1 MRTFQPQQYQPRPPF
16 QIQTKLFS
24 YPNKVID
31 ENSIKTFLSRLLSA
45 NFGEIKNFFD
55 TNSLPLNSIKDES
68 GNSILHIILGIND
81 NKLSEL
87 EKLEI
92 CKFLIDKGANI
103 NVYNKQGN
111 TPLHVAAQKQYLTI
125 INLFYEKGCNMNS
138 LNNYQQN
145 ALHFAVQP
153 IISVCP
159 IYKPLSLTPVPDIKS
174 RDINNISIG
183 IFQQL
188 RDYFKVDTLTNIID
202 TNTNTLKTIEHHPL
216 LYPLLAIKN
225 IISNSTEYLLTKDDN
240 YLKTNNEILMKQ
252 IKDETS
258 KSNLTDKDIQ
268 FKVRDIVAQ
277 NASKITR
284 ELNDYYKNAKENIKF
299 GLDETFNNENDLP
312 YFVTNNTATI
322 FDNNG
327 KGIHNHFMDVRNKLD
342 ENYTN
347 KINILIEQTIEYLQK
362 IEYLKESVKVIHYFN
377 MFFGKS
383 NTFGYH
389 QKISNETVTEYRNL
403 YKLPINNNK
412 PNIDEESIFFTVN
425 NEITLSLEHKEKHG
439 YYNEYYLDI
448 PQIKKKDI
456 SIKLPEILEQ
466 NYSNI
471 ELSLSNYK
479 SNNNNNSFNATVT
492 IQWQNNL
499 RPSQTR
505 ISRKMV
511 KENDIFID
519 DINYDIIAKEI
530 YNSILNKEVNNSPQL
545 NNRKKLLDKTYI
557 KTNLLDI
564 MKINELNKVYDG
576 IQNIS
581 KFSLFFDLDD
591 IFSDIMSDKSKVINK
606 SAQYLLNQF
615 NELLTKNNW
624 VKNKLNNYNGNQA
637 NNGQDP
643 FKNLLYYIKHYI
655 RDDVLYSISDFAKNN
670 KSYDEF
676 NRLLFGININNY
688 NASFNNAP
696 ENAPNSLVIGNAIDP
711 NQYQYLGDLNINLD
725 QPKLYQLVGAN
736 QNGPDDPLINGKCN
750 IMNVIDRIL
759 YRSQFIQVNG
769 DQPTTAPVG
778 APVAANQLAEGNKL
792 PDSVREKLIE
802 IRKVCYNLGY
812 VNALCKMLY
821 DKLYDVLPAI
831 NLIKGSVIK
840 TNNMEKYLN
849 DIINLHK
856 LIKEYVDVT
865 NQHPENIAQII
876 INKIQTVFIDQE
888 YAKNIFNEI
897 RIKSLIF
904 DRLLIHN
911 TSGGPNHQKSYEEI
925 LNVFQKIYKKEL
937 NSTNISSAFIS
948 RQSINNK
955 ITNNITNITP
965 PPQTKLDTENGQ
977 IKTVINSYYSTTP
990 LYDTIQYFKSNLVE
1004 LNKIK
1009 SILRNYQLYDDNYD
1023 HLTQICKKAINI
1035 NETEEKTLRLL
1046 KYLFQWRIKFDF
1058 KNDKNIDY
1066 ANTSV
1071 MYKFFETHRYDEI
1084 KKLIENLLK
1093 KFDFQRTLD
1102 ISNKYNYYI
1111 MYNYLHLLNILTTE
1125 YGSYL
1130 LFVMK
1135 NENINI
1141 PNYENLDYDNN
1152 IYANK
1157 NIIVENINNIKN
1169 YDNIS
1174 DVLNKINTFINDIIN
1189 ILNFHQSMVIQ
1200 YTFIDKI
1207 YSNKYNVNNYKHKY
1221 DVFLEQTYINI
1232 FSHVGLFNKKM
1243 KNLPSIDWKKM
1254 KIIDDI
1260 FFKQA
1265 YPIVI
1270 DMIFYTNIKK
1280 SDGTN
1285 KDINNGTFLIIDND
1299 PPSNTQYIV
1308 MKKNGYLLYCP
1319 FYENFDTTLTDKK
1332 IFNGY
1337 NIYNP
1342 SGSLF
1347 YSLSIE
1353 NLSTMNFVGNRYDLG
1368 TNDNLIGIIGI
1379 DDISN
1384 TNPNVP
1390 TIDLLNPNQTNNEI
1404 LPFDLTNSYF
1414 SAIKDNNLLSYLELI
1429 TNLKRIFI
1437 SMVLDTRIEPIY
1449 KTPTTISLPAP
1460 IPISDTNLPDK
1471 NNSTVF
1477 GYKNTNQFP
1486 PNQSIPN
1493 TLFKFVDECLK
1504 TTSQDMSERMRI
1516 IMVNKLIAEGID
1528 TILSKN
1534 IDNYYNSIAREIQLN
1549 ILEYISPIQPNTGN
1563 PLVDKKLLES
1573 KALFPIK
1580 TEKTFKLSFIDIN
1593 DKLFQIMTDKNYYE
1607 NNIPLVDLDMLT
1619 MEDLIDEI
1627 NIDTFDFKLPLIGKS
1642 NKDESDKQS
1651 IYFKPDYIK
1660 NDDAILSN
1668 STLQCIMNN
1677 TNMIDRLISLGV
1689 YKNHQDMWGKSPFN
1703 YAIETKNFNFVNK
1716 LLSMGINLNLKD
1728 IDRNNT
1734 VHKARK
1740 DELEHQK
1747 ILLDTNSIVTKLNL
1761 CEKYTEILNSTFIT
1775 NEEFKR
1781 NVPKNIE
1788 LVNYFPIYIINNI
1801 WLNIFNDADKE
1812 TLENLFYD
1820 YYNISNKD
1828 INNRDKHKIRT
1839 KYNMFNNAH
1848 IDFNTIIN
1856 DYKIDE
1862 NFDFNKILEKI
1873 QKIINKYN
1881 NMIVGLS
1888 PTSAEYDILNKKKE
1902 KYIKKYDQLSNK
1914 LNNLY
1919 IKPPPP
1925 PPILPLGPYK
1935 YNLLSDLCPN
1945 INLSII
1951 DLFNDLRHSNTLNR
1965 PELTHYIFSKLM
1977 IEYNKFDPCKL
1988 GENIHLY
1995 MSCIYSRMLQF
2006 QPTKKIYNDLKKLET
2021 ILGKLCTY
2029 LDQRYMEDLKID
2041 DNIVLKNIVDSV
2053 VITTLVTLQNNFV
2066 LNLKK
2071 ILVKHLITE
2080 YGFDE
2085 FTNDNNKINQIL
2097 EKLIVDDK
2105 GILNF
2110 KISGNDVREN
2120 LTSEYVKIMF
2130 NVKSSTGYDNV
2141 EYTKFSN
2148 FMEEVKQFLMK
2159 NKFLS
2164 IPSGSTF
2171 IGSYNNLVNYYN
2183 SLYSTIVDHQKK
2195 LITNYI
2201 KFILNQYNGIRII
2214 TEIYAYA
2221 LGIK

>member
-16 QIQTKLFS
+16 QNQTKLFS

-68 GNSILHIILGIND
+68 GNSILHIILGINN

-92 CKFLIDKGANI
+92 CQFLIDKGANI

-111 TPLHVAAQKQYLTI
+111 TPLHIAAQKQYLTI

-153 IISVCP
+153 IITVCP
-159 IYKPLSLTPVPDIKS
+159 IYKPLSLIPVPDIKS

-202 TNTNTLKTIEHHPL
+202 TNTKTLKTIEHYPL

-225 IISNSTEYLLTKDDN
+225 IISNSAEYLLTKDDN

-299 GLDETFNNENDLP
+299 GLDETFNNAKYLP
-312 YFVTNNTATI
+312 YFVTDNNPTI

-327 KGIHNHFMDVRNKLD
+327 KGIHTHFINVRNKLD

-347 KINILIEQTIEYLQK
+347 KINNLIEQTVEYLQK
-362 IEYLKESVKVIHYFN
+362 IEDLKESVKVIHYFN

-412 PNIDEESIFFTVN
+412 LIIDDERIFFTIN
-425 NEITLSLEHKEKHG
+425 NNITLSLEKKQDKK
-439 YYNEYYLDI
+439 YEYYSNI
-448 PQIKKKDI
+448 PQIKKNDI

-471 ELSLSNYK
+471 QLTLSNY
-479 SNNNNNSFNATVT
+479 NYNDSFNATV
-492 IQWQNNL
+492 IIERPNNT
-499 RPSQTR
+499 RPIPIIR
-505 ISRKMV
+505 NMV
-511 KENDIFID
+511 KNTNIFKD
-519 DINYDIIAKEI
+519 DIKYDKIANEI
-530 YNSILNKEVNNSPQL
+530 YNRVFNKEINNSSQL
-545 NNRKKLLDKTYI
+545 TDRTLLLDKNKI
-557 KTNLLDI
+557 KTNLLEI
-564 MKINELNKVYDG
+564 MKINDLSKVYDG

-591 IFSDIMSDKSKVINK
+591 IFSDIMSGESKVINK

-624 VKNKLNNYNGNQA
+624 VKNKLNNYNGDQA
-637 NNGQDP
+637 NNGNDP

-655 RDDVLYSISDFAKNN
+655 RDDVVNSISNFAKNN
-670 KSYDEF
+670 NSYDNF
-676 NRLLFGININNY
+676 NRLLFGANIGGNY
-688 NASFNNAP
+688 IASFNNAP
-696 ENAPNSLVIGNAIDP
+696 ENAPNSLGFGAGAGVVIIANS
-711 NQYQYLGDLNINLD
+711 YLGDLNINLH
-725 QPKLYQLVGAN
+725 
-736 QNGPDDPLINGKCN
+736 QNGPDNPLINNTCN

-759 YRSQFIQVNG
+759 YRSQFSQQNN
-769 DQPTTAPVG
+769 DQPTTAPVMVR
-778 APVAANQLAEGNKL
+778 PLNVDNRL

-802 IRKVCYNLGY
+802 IRKVCFNLGY

-821 DKLYDVLPAI
+821 DKLHDVNPAN
-831 NLIKGSVIK
+831 NLIKGSVTK
-840 TNNMEKYLN
+840 TNNMKNYLN
-849 DIINLHK
+849 DIIDLHK

-865 NQHPENIAQII
+865 NQHPENIAQNI
-876 INKIQTVFIDQE
+876 INKIETVFIYPE

-904 DRLLIHN
+904 DKLLNHD
-911 TSGGPNHQKSYEEI
+911 TSNGINYQKSYEEI

-937 NSTNISSAFIS
+937 NSTNISSAFES
-948 RQSINNK
+948 KRSINNK
-955 ITNNITNITP
+955 IINNITNITP
-965 PPQTKLDTENGQ
+965 LQTKLNTDIGQ
-977 IKTVINSYYSTTP
+977 IKTLIENYYSFTP

-1035 NETEEKTLRLL
+1035 NEAQNNISQLL
-1046 KYLFQWRIKFDF
+1046 ILLFQWRIKFDF
-1058 KNDKNIDY
+1058 KNNKNIDY

-1071 MYKFFETHRYDEI
+1071 MYNFFDTHRYNEI
-1084 KKLIENLLK
+1084 KELIENLLK
-1093 KFDFQRTLD
+1093 KFDFQKTLD

-1207 YSNKYNVNNYKHKY
+1207 YSNKYDVNNYVYNY

-1285 KDINNGTFLIIDND
+1285 KDIYNGTFLIINNNL
-1299 PPSNTQYIV
+1299 PSNTQYIV

-1319 FYENFDTTLTDKK
+1319 FYKKFDTTDKK

-1337 NIYNP
+1337 KIYNP
-1342 SGSLF
+1342 SDSLF

-1368 TNDNLIGIIGI
+1368 TYDNLIGIIGI
-1379 DDISN
+1379 NDISN

-1390 TIDLLNPNQTNNEI
+1390 TIDLLNPNQTNNGI
-1404 LPFDLTNSYF
+1404 LPFDLINSYF

-1449 KTPTTISLPAP
+1449 KNPTIIGFPAP

-1471 NNSTVF
+1471 NISTVF
-1477 GYKNTNQFP
+1477 GYKNTNKTP

-1504 TTSQDMSERMRI
+1504 TTSPDMSERMRI
-1516 IMVNKLIAEGID
+1516 IMANKLIAEGID

-1534 IDNYYNSIAREIQLN
+1534 IDNYYNSVAREIQIY
-1549 ILEYISPIQPNTGN
+1549 ILEYIQPIQPNTGN
-1563 PLVDKKLLES
+1563 PLVDKKES

-1580 TEKTFKLSFIDIN
+1580 TEKTFKFSFIDIN

-1627 NIDTFDFKLPLIGKS
+1627 NIDTFDFKLPLISKS

-1668 STLQCIMNN
+1668 STLQCIVNN

-1728 IDRNNT
+1728 IYRNNT

-1747 ILLDTNSIVTKLNL
+1747 ILLDINSIVTKLNL

-1828 INNRDKHKIRT
+1828 INNRDKHKIQT
-1839 KYNMFNNAH
+1839 KYNIFNNAH

-1888 PTSAEYDILNKKKE
+1888 PTSAEYNELNKKKD

-1914 LNNLY
+1914 LNNSY
-1919 IKPPPP
+1919 IQP

-1951 DLFNDLRHSNTLNR
+1951 DLFNDLRHSNPPNR

-2006 QPTKKIYNDLKKLET
+2006 QPTKKVYTDLKKLET

-2041 DNIVLKNIVDSV
+2041 DNIILKNIVDSV

-2085 FTNDNNKINQIL
+2085 FTNDNNNKINQIL

-2110 KISGNDVREN
+2110 KTKDVREN
-2120 LTSEYVKIMF
+2120 LTSEYVKMMF
-2130 NVKSSTGYDNV
+2130 NVKSSSGYDNV
-2141 EYTKFSN
+2141 EFTKFSN

-2159 NKFLS
+2159 NEFLS
-2164 IPSGSTF
+2164 IPSESTF